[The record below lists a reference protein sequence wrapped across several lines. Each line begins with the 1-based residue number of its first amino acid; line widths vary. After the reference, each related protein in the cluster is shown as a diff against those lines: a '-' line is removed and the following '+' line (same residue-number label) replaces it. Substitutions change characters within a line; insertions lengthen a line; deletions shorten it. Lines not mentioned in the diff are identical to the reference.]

1 MLSATPASVTS
12 TAPDD
17 LMLGMYSEMPQ
28 VTTQVDSAYEAW
40 RNETFVVDSYTL
52 DDVTFDSESDVA
64 IQDQA
69 MFDLIGLGD
78 VYSNTAYRGTGYSVA
93 VLDTGVDYTHSAFG
107 SFTVGYDFVNNDT
120 DAMDDNGHGT
130 HVAGIIEVRCY
141 PWWYR

>member
-1 MLSATPASVTS
+1 MNDYNFFRPAPARRLNRNQKNGVFNYSHIEVYEPRVMLSATPASVTS

-93 VLDTGVDYTHSAFG
+93 VLD
-107 SFTVGYDFVNNDT
+107 
-120 DAMDDNGHGT
+120 
-130 HVAGIIEVRCY
+130 
-141 PWWYR
+141 